1 MKKGL
6 NEGMMIT
13 EIGIEEKEAPPV
25 LDPNLKHEMLKEL

>member
-6 NEGMMIT
+6 TEGMMLT
-13 EIGIEEKEAPPV
+13 EIGLEEKEAQPI